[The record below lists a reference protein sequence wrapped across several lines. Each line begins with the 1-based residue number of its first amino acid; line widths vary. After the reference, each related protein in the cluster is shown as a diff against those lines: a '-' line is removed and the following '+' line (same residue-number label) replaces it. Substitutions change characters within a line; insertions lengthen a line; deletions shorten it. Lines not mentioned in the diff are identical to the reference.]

1 MITERNLYKMNNDKN
16 TNDTPMQKKSVRI
29 LALVGVILL
38 VALYG
43 STLVFALISSPHAFN
58 LLMTSIVLTIL
69 IPVLIYTYQLI
80 YRLLNKKADSKGE
93 DKK

>member
-1 MITERNLYKMNNDKN
+1 MNNDKN